1 MANKILTP
9 ITLWNDFNDS
19 LPVNEQIVDEW
30 TEEKSVFRKV
40 RLSGRSVGASRVNIF
55 ALFGMPS
62 EGNSIPAL
70 LILPDCDHTADIALI
85 RRFVQKGYA
94 VLMPDYRGEFSESEG
109 KEYTVYPEEIA
120 YANYERAG
128 RHLDFAEPS
137 AVETSWYEWV
147 AVARYCVRY
156 LRANAQI
163 SKIGVIGLKAGGDIA
178 WQLPA

>member
-19 LPVNEQIVDEW
+19 LPVNEQIVEEW

-40 RLSGRSVGASRVNIF
+40 RFSGRAVGASCVNIF

-62 EGNSIPAL
+62 EGNAIPAL

-94 VLMPDYRGEFSESEG
+94 
-109 KEYTVYPEEIA
+109 
-120 YANYERAG
+120 
-128 RHLDFAEPS
+128 
-137 AVETSWYEWV
+137 
-147 AVARYCVRY
+147 
-156 LRANAQI
+156 
-163 SKIGVIGLKAGGDIA
+163 
-178 WQLPA
+178 